1 MERRYRA
8 DRRQGSVRL
17 TFSCPAR
24 PSVID
29 AYPSWVPCYFLKI
42 TPNSDAIALNIGGDS
57 WQMTQV
63 ASAYAAAQALNSP
76 TKLFFSFD
84 FTTSLSCDLADIV
97 SRVKQFSGH
106 GWQFKVGAKP
116 MISSYSG
123 DCLGNVGWQ
132 SLKDQTGGYLMPF
145 IWGLEG
151 NFGSYPSMDS
161 WYWCVFFSFYSYAV
175 P

>member
-1 MERRYRA
+1 
-8 DRRQGSVRL
+8 L
-17 TFSCPAR
+17 LF
-24 PSVID
+24 
-29 AYPSWVPCYFLKI
+29 FKI

>member
-1 MERRYRA
+1 LL
-8 DRRQGSVRL
+8 SL
-17 TFSCPAR
+17 LF
-24 PSVID
+24 
-29 AYPSWVPCYFLKI
+29 FKI

-76 TKLFFSFD
+76 TKLFFSLD

-106 GWQFKVGAKP
+106 GWQFKVGGKP

-123 DCLGNVGWQ
+123 DCLGNSGWQ

-161 WYWCVFFSFYSYAV
+161 WYWCVFIPPFRQCGPVTRSSSMGSCLECRSFAHFRRLTLEAGIED
-175 P
+175 